1 MKTEELIS
9 EYSTVVRTLRKNKA
23 IRFTKMVK
31 YVCFL
36 KEGFLKIAVMNK
48 DGREA
53 IKYLLQAGSFFGTT
67 TLLDQTENAD
77 DYAVALEDAVIVF
90 IDAEKMKQCM
100 QTHPDIRQAVF
111 QQLSQRI
118 QKAEN
123 RLLSMIFQ
131 DARSRICEFLKELAV
146 EFGKRSAREYEVK
159 SFLTHDDIAKL
170 TATSRQT
177 VSSTLNHLREQKH
190 IEYNNE
196 TLRLPLTSP
205 LWETTP

>member
-1 MKTEELIS
+1 MKTDELIS

-23 IRFTKMVK
+23 LRFTKMAK

-36 KEGFLKIAVMNK
+36 REGFLKIAVMNK

-53 IKYLLQAGSFFGTT
+53 IKYLLQAGNFFGTT
-67 TLLDQTENAD
+67 ALLDQTENAD
-77 DYAVALEDAVIVF
+77 DYVVALEDAVIVF
-90 IDAEKMKQCM
+90 IDTEKMKQCM
-100 QTHPDIRQAVF
+100 NAHPDIRQHVMR
-111 QQLSQRI
+111 QLSQRI

-131 DARSRICEFLKELAV
+131 DARSRICEFLKEFAV
-146 EFGKRSAREYEVK
+146 EFGKLSGPAYEVK
-159 SFLTHDDIAKL
+159 SFLTHDDMAKL

-177 VSSTLNHLREQKH
+177 VSSTLNHLREQKL

-196 TLRLPLTSP
+196 TLRLPLASP
-205 LWETTP
+205 LWGNSL